1 MAEIVKLATAST
13 ESTSERLIDEL
24 RAVIMKPEYDM
35 TAIATVLGVLV
46 MLQHEFL
53 ERNSA

>member
-1 MAEIVKLATAST
+1 VAEIVKLATAST